1 LGEELVPLT
10 VKFIGALRHLS
21 GKTQFTVNYQ
31 EGISIKELVD
41 KISQEMPELKR
52 TFNDQELNDSRSNSL
67 ILVNGRE
74 ISILND
80 YETKLD
86 DGDEI
91 VFVPVVHGG

>member
-1 LGEELVPLT
+1 MPLT

-21 GKTQFTVNYQ
+21 GKTQFTVSNQ
-31 EGISIKELVD
+31 DGIISIQELVA
-41 KISQEMPELKR
+41 KISQELPELKR
-52 TFNDQELNDSRSNSL
+52 TFSDQELNDSRSNSL

-74 ISILND
+74 ISVLNG
-80 YETKLD
+80 YETKLN

>member
-1 LGEELVPLT
+1 MSLT

-21 GKTQFTVNYQ
+21 GKTQSVVTFQ
-31 EGISIKELVD
+31 GGLSIKELLD
-41 KISQEMPELKR
+41 KISQEMPKLKR
-52 TFNDQELNDSRSNSL
+52 TFTDQELNDSRSNSL

-74 ISILND
+74 ISILNG
-80 YETKLD
+80 YETKLR

>member
-1 LGEELVPLT
+1 MPLT

-21 GKTQFTVNYQ
+21 GKTQLTLNFQ

-41 KISQEMPELKR
+41 KISQEIPELKH
-52 TFNDQELNDSRSNSL
+52 TFSDQELNDSRSNSL

-74 ISILND
+74 ISVLNG
-80 YETKLD
+80 YETKLN